1 MSALRFLAMLL
12 FLVATLAFA
21 TDASRAYLGEGTL
34 FTPLLKH
41 WSDLAPTAL
50 ASARRSLVGATHP
63 AVWDWLVAPVLAVP
77 AWITFGFLAV
87 VMSVIGRRRRR
98 VNIFAN

>member
-12 FLVATLAFA
+12 FLIATLAFA
-21 TDASRAYLGEGTL
+21 TDASRAYFGEGTI
-34 FTPLLKH
+34 FTPLLQH

-77 AWITFGFLAV
+77 AWITFGGLAV
-87 VMSVIGRRRRR
+87 TVSVIGRRRRR